1 MKHNVEIM
9 NVTALGLIFTMT
21 SGDCVTRWTK
31 DEKHVFVCVRDLFE
45 LYGQWALTRNTCVKA
60 EDGSYF
66 EHLTKESLG
75 SLALGVLLDQQLA
88 NNQNDQNLA
97 KKTAT
102 LMEHLKKIAKL
113 ISVDSNELLELARKE
128 DAKVFAEPQ
137 LTI

>member
-9 NVTALGLIFTMT
+9 NVTALGLIFTLS
-21 SGDCVTRWTK
+21 SGCCVTRWTK
-31 DEKHVFVCVRDLFE
+31 DEKCVFVCTRDLFD
-45 LYGQWALTRNTCVKA
+45 LYGQWSFTKNTSVKA

-66 EHLTKESLG
+66 VQLTKESLG

-128 DAKVFAEPQ
+128 DAKVFFEPQ